1 MLLVRLIV
9 TEPESTLDRVRIFDE
24 LITFL
29 QAVHVHI
36 CHVGG
41 SANPSRKRLKQ
52 KGCNA
57 QFCCILTILI
67 LRYIKTSL
75 QGYDG
80 FLIHFTLL

>member
-52 KGCNA
+52 KGCNV

-80 FLIHFTLL
+80 FLIHCTL